1 MVSQYFECC
10 GKHSPSSS
18 ASAVFLAGSSRHG
31 SDMAWRWL
39 NRSQPCKVC
48 SVDLLARIIYAEMT
62 VCALLTALISKEPAV
77 TMQERVDANASI
89 PCQTGKSRVISCNA
103 ADFSLG
109 NTMHTC

>member
-1 MVSQYFECC
+1 M
-10 GKHSPSSS
+10 
-18 ASAVFLAGSSRHG
+18 
-31 SDMAWRWL
+31 
-39 NRSQPCKVC
+39 
-48 SVDLLARIIYAEMT
+48 RIADR
-62 VCALLTALISKEPAV
+62 ALVSKEPAV